1 MEELVNLVAQK
12 AGISPDQANQAVQV
26 ALGYPKEKLPAPVAS
41 RIDGLLADGGA
52 AGSICDAAKSF
63 GGLFD

>member
-1 MEELVNLVAQK
+1 
-12 AGISPDQANQAVQV
+12 VQV